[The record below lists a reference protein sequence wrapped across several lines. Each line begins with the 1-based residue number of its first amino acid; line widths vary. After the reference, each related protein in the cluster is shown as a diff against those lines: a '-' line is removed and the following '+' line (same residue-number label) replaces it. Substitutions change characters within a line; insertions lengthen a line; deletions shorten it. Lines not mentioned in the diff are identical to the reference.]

1 MKTVALLLS
10 VLALSST
17 MTDAKLSWGGCPTMT
32 SIDYNAG
39 MSNPGKLYFHYID
52 KLVNNVY
59 TLANTIGLKK
69 YRQFD
74 CQYFDFSGLITID
87 ATMYKSLANAPK
99 FNGFN
104 IPVKFAVTYFDATT
118 KTWVGTAC
126 VDAESIAT
134 ALAMLAAFGVTLPS
148 GSEIV
153 IQILTYVLKVISYQ
167 VTIVASQ
174 ATNISS
180 VSTGVQN
187 AIVNGPGKYKMG
199 YLKSITQSTCSKWTS
214 ISDM

>member
-32 SIDYNAG
+32 SINYDAG
-39 MSNPGKLYFHYID
+39 MLYPGNLYFHYID
-52 KLVNNVY
+52 KLINNVY
-59 TLANTIGLKK
+59 TLASTIGLKK

-74 CQYFDFSGLITID
+74 CQYFNATGMITID
-87 ATMYKSLANAPK
+87 EHFYKTLANAPK

-104 IPVKFAVTYFDATT
+104 IPVKFAVTYFDSTT

-134 ALAMLAAFGVTLPS
+134 ALAMLASFGVSLPQ

-153 IQILTYVLKVISYQ
+153 IQILTYVLKIISYQ
-167 VTIVASQ
+167 VTIVASE
-174 ATNISS
+174 AVDITN
-180 VSTGVQN
+180 V
-187 AIVNGPGKYKMG
+187 
-199 YLKSITQSTCSKWTS
+199 
-214 ISDM
+214 

>member
-17 MTDAKLSWGGCPTMT
+17 ITDAKLSWGGCPTMT
-32 SIDYNAG
+32 SINYNAG
-39 MSNPGKLYFHYID
+39 MAYPGTLYFHYID
-52 KLVNNVY
+52 KLINNVY
-59 TLANTIGLKK
+59 TLASTIGLKK

-74 CQYFDFSGLITID
+74 CQYLNASGLTID
-87 ATMYKSLANAPK
+87 EHFYKTLANAPK

-104 IPVKFAVTYFDATT
+104 IPVKFAVTYFDSNT

-134 ALAMLAAFGVTLPS
+134 ALAMLASFGVSLPQ

-153 IQILTYVLKVISYQ
+153 IQILTYVLKIISYQ
-167 VTIVASQ
+167 VTIVASE
-174 ATNISS
+174 AKDITN
-180 VSTGVQN
+180 V
-187 AIVNGPGKYKMG
+187 
-199 YLKSITQSTCSKWTS
+199 
-214 ISDM
+214 